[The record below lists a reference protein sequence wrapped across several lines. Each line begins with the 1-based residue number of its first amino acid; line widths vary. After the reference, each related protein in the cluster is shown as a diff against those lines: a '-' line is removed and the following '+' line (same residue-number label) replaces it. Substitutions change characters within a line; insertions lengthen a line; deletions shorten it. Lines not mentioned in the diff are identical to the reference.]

1 MVESTLIYR
10 YDALPLCGSVDDD
23 NSSNAQALLEQ
34 KKKCKILISKITPN
48 SEPQATI
55 ESDDYNIHYLIS
67 QSIIYLCICKKS
79 YPRKLA
85 FSYLSEIAN
94 EFYNSH
100 GADALSRTARPF
112 GFSSFDNFLNKTKKI
127 YQDQRAQ
134 SNLDKLNNDLA
145 DVKKV
150 MTKNIED
157 LLYRGDS
164 LDKMSDLS
172 SSLKQDS
179 LKYRRRAQRINFEA
193 MIKQY
198 IPVVGAGLIFLFL
211 CYYYLKK

>member
-1 MVESTLIYR
+1 M
-10 YDALPLCGSVDDD
+10 
-23 NSSNAQALLEQ
+23 EQ
-34 KKKCKILISKITPN
+34 KKKCKILISRITPN
-48 SEPQATI
+48 SEPQATV
-55 ESDDYNIHYLIS
+55 ESGAYNLHYQIS
-67 QSIIYLCICKKS
+67 NQIIYLCICDKT

-85 FSYLSEIAN
+85 FSYLAEVSH
-94 EFYNSH
+94 EFENYH
-100 GADALSRTARPF
+100 GQEALLDSARPF
-112 GFSSFDNFLNKTKKI
+112 GFSSFDNFLSKTKKL

-172 SSLKQDS
+172 SSLRNDS
-179 LKYRRRAQRINFEA
+179 IKYRKRAQKINFDA
-193 MIKQY
+193 LLRQY
-198 IPVVGAGLIFLFL
+198 IPVVGVLILFLFL
-211 CYYYLKK
+211 VWYMLLRR

>member
-1 MVESTLIYR
+1 M
-10 YDALPLCGSVDDD
+10 D
-23 NSSNAQALLEQ
+23 Q
-34 KKKCKILISKITPN
+34 KKKCRILISRITPN

-55 ESDDYNIHYLIS
+55 ESGQYNIHYLIDN
-67 QSIIYLCICKKS
+67 SIIYLSICDKS

-85 FSYLSEIAN
+85 FSYLSEISH
-94 EFYNSH
+94 EFWNSH
-100 GADALSRTARPF
+100 GQEALSNSARPF
-112 GFSSFDNFLNKTKKI
+112 GFSSFDNFLGKTKKI

-172 SSLKQDS
+172 SSLRNDS
-179 LKYRRRAQRINFEA
+179 IKYRKHAQKINFDA
-193 MIKQY
+193 LLRQY
-198 IPVVGAGLIFLFL
+198 APIVGCGLFFVFLVWYMFL
-211 CYYYLKK
+211 R

>member
-1 MVESTLIYR
+1 MCIRDS
-10 YDALPLCGSVDDD
+10 
-23 NSSNAQALLEQ
+23 
-34 KKKCKILISKITPN
+34 ISRMTPN

-55 ESDDYNIHYLIS
+55 ESGDYNIHYLIAS
-67 QSIIYLCICKKS
+67 LIIYICISEKS

-85 FSYLSEIAN
+85 FSYLQEISH
-94 EFYNSH
+94 EFQNSH
-100 GADALSRTARPF
+100 GTDALSNSARPF
-112 GFSSFDNFLNKTKKI
+112 GFSSFDNFLSKTKKI

-134 SNLDKLNNDLA
+134 SNLDRLNNDLA

-172 SSLKQDS
+172 SSLKSDS
-179 LKYRRRAQRINFEA
+179 LKYRRRAQRINLEA
-193 MIKQY
+193 MIRQY
-198 IPVVGAGLIFLFL
+198 IPIVGAGLIFVFL
-211 CYYYLKK
+211 IWYMFLRR

>member
-1 MVESTLIYR
+1 MVQSTLIYR
-10 YDALPLCGSVDDD
+10 YDALPLCGSVDDNND
-23 NSSNAQALLEQ
+23 PALLDQ
-34 KKKCKILISKITPN
+34 KKKCKILISRITPN
-48 SEPQATI
+48 SEPQATV
-55 ESDDYNIHYLIS
+55 ESGPYNIHYLIVN
-67 QSIIYLCICKKS
+67 SIIYLSICEKS

-85 FSYLSEIAN
+85 FSYLEEISN
-94 EFYNSH
+94 EFQHSH
-100 GADALSRTARPF
+100 GQEALSSSARPF
-112 GFSSFDNFLNKTKKI
+112 GFSSFDNFLSKTKKI

-172 SSLKQDS
+172 SSLKSDS
-179 LKYRRRAQRINFEA
+179 LKYRKRAQRINLEA
-193 MIKQY
+193 LIRQY
-198 IPVVGAGLIFLFL
+198 IPIVGAGLIFVFIIWYKFL
-211 CYYYLKK
+211 

>member
-1 MVESTLIYR
+1 M
-10 YDALPLCGSVDDD
+10 CGSVDDNND
-23 NSSNAQALLEQ
+23 PELMEQ
-34 KKKCKILISKITPN
+34 KKKCKLIISRINPN

-55 ESDDYNIHYLIS
+55 ESGSFNIHYLIS
-67 QSIIYLCICKKS
+67 NSIIYLCICEKS

-85 FSYLSEIAN
+85 FSYLSEVSR
-94 EFYNSH
+94 EFNNSH
-100 GADALSRTARPF
+100 AQEALSSSARPY
-112 GFSSFDNFLNKTKKI
+112 GFSSFDNFLSKTKKI

-134 SNLDKLNNDLA
+134 SNIDKLNNDLA

-172 SSLKQDS
+172 SSLRNDS
-179 LKYRRRAQRINFEA
+179 IKYRKKAQRINLEA
-193 MIKQY
+193 LIRQY
-198 IPVVGAGLIFLFL
+198 IPVVGAGLFVVFLIWYMFL
-211 CYYYLKK
+211 RG

>member
-1 MVESTLIYR
+1 M
-10 YDALPLCGSVDDD
+10 
-23 NSSNAQALLEQ
+23 LEQ
-34 KKKCKILISKITPN
+34 KKKVKLLISRITPN

-55 ESDDYNIHYLIS
+55 ESGGFSINYIIS
-67 QSIIYLCICKKS
+67 QGIIYLCICDKS

-85 FSYLSEIAN
+85 FSYLSEISN
-94 EFYNSH
+94 EFFNSH
-100 GADALSRTARPF
+100 GNAALNQSARPY
-112 GFSSFDNFLNKTKKI
+112 GFSSFDTFLSKTRKI

-134 SNLDKLNNDLA
+134 SNLDKLNNELA

-172 SSLKQDS
+172 SSLRNDS
-179 LKYRRRAQRINFEA
+179 IKYRKRAQKINFDA
-193 MIKQY
+193 MLRQY
-198 IPVVGAGLIFLFL
+198 APVVVVGFIMILVFWWWFRKLWG
-211 CYYYLKK
+211 

>member
-1 MVESTLIYR
+1 M
-10 YDALPLCGSVDDD
+10 
-23 NSSNAQALLEQ
+23 EQ
-34 KKKCKILISKITPN
+34 KKKCKILISRITPN

-55 ESDDYNIHYLIS
+55 ESGQYNIHYSIVN
-67 QSIIYLCICKKS
+67 SIIYLTICDKS

-85 FSYLSEIAN
+85 FSYLKEVSSEF
-94 EFYNSH
+94 ETSH
-100 GADALSRTARPF
+100 GQDALSSTARPF
-112 GFSSFDNFLNKTKKI
+112 GFSSFDNFLSKTKKI

-172 SSLKQDS
+172 SSLRNDS
-179 LKYRRRAQRINFEA
+179 IKYRKHAQKINFEA
-193 MIKQY
+193 LIRQY
-198 IPVVGAGLIFLFL
+198 VPIVGCGLFFVFLIWYMWL
-211 CYYYLKK
+211 R

>member
-1 MVESTLIYR
+1 MVKSTLIYR
-10 YDALPLCGSVDDD
+10 YDALPLCGSVDDNND
-23 NSSNAQALLEQ
+23 PSLMDQ
-34 KKKCKILISKITPN
+34 KKKCKILISRITPN

-55 ESDDYNIHYLIS
+55 ESGQYNIHYLIDN
-67 QSIIYLCICKKS
+67 SIIYLSICEKS

-85 FSYLSEIAN
+85 FSYLSEISH
-94 EFYNSH
+94 EFWNSH
-100 GADALSRTARPF
+100 GQEALSNSARPF
-112 GFSSFDNFLNKTKKI
+112 GFSSFDNFLSKTKKI

-172 SSLKQDS
+172 SSLRNDS
-179 LKYRRRAQRINFEA
+179 IKYRKHAQKINFDA
-193 MIKQY
+193 LLRQY
-198 IPVVGAGLIFLFL
+198 APIVGCGLFFVFLVWYMFL
-211 CYYYLKK
+211 R